1 MILTLVFVTVYFVVY
16 LFDIVKYSLLG
27 FLVGLWYLL
36 VFNLHD
42 VDYSIIRNY
51 VVMVIIQNKSVSGV
65 DNWRG

>member
-1 MILTLVFVTVYFVVY
+1 MY
-16 LFDIVKYSLLG
+16 LIDIVKYSLLG

-42 VDYSIIRNY
+42 ADYSIIRNY
-51 VVMVIIQNKSVSGV
+51 VVMVIIRNKSVSGV